1 MQPSKYYKP
10 RRYEYYDV
18 TPDGENNEENCV
30 TRAITLATRLP
41 YRTVQKL
48 LKLNGK
54 ANHCDC
60 LTENCYSKLL
70 EDVFGY
76 KRYDCDFEYTVE
88 EITDMYYD
96 HIVLMR
102 VPHHLTISVY
112 GESFDIFDTTQALVD
127 CFWLVK

>member
-1 MQPSKYYKP
+1 MKNHYK
-10 RRYEYYDV
+10 RLSYEYYDV
-18 TPDGENNEENCV
+18 TPNGDSNLENCV

-48 LKLNGK
+48 LKLNAK
-54 ANHCDC
+54 ANQCDC
-60 LTENCYSKLL
+60 LTESCYSKLL

-76 KRYDCDFEYTVE
+76 ERYDCDYEYTVQ

-112 GESFDIFDTTQALVD
+112 GENFDIFDCTSEAVD
-127 CFWLVK
+127 CFWVVR

>member
-1 MQPSKYYKP
+1 MRQKYYKRLP
-10 RRYEYYDV
+10 YDYYDV
-18 TPDGENNEENCV
+18 TPDGESNEENCV

-48 LKLNGK
+48 LQLNAK
-54 ANHCDC
+54 ANNCDC
-60 LTENCYSKLL
+60 LTISCYSKLL
-70 EDVFGY
+70 EDVFCY
-76 KRYDCDFEYTVE
+76 KRYDCCFEYTVQ

-102 VPHHLTISVY
+102 VPHHLTISIYQENV
-112 GESFDIFDTTQALVD
+112 DIFDTTQAKVD